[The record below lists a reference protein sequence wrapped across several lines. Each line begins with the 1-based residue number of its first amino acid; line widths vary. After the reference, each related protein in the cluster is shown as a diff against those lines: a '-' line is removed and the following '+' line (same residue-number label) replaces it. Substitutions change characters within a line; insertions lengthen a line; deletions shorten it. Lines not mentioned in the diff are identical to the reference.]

1 MNKLRSGQ
9 VKLIYLNP
17 CYFRNVINW
26 DICLNPFVRDYVDFV
41 ISVIL
46 SLQPLNICG
55 DENKYVFL
63 FVSLFL
69 LVLIVVATQGPTKVL
84 TNSMF
89 LFLGKVD

>member
-17 CYFRNVINW
+17 CYFRNVINS

-46 SLQPLNICG
+46 LSLPLNIYG
-55 DENKYVFL
+55 VDKYVFI
-63 FVSLFL
+63 FATLFL
-69 LVLIVVATQGPTKVL
+69 LVL
-84 TNSMF
+84 M
-89 LFLGKVD
+89 